1 MKHVNKIPVHIIKCL
16 MIQCNA
22 KEVVVLHIDILSMK
36 LMVIIYALIN
46 IIAKVY
52 QIIMMNNIIVVIV
65 IVINVFYNVNINI
78 IIMMDQNIDV
88 LQIII
93 VIMELLVVIMPNVLI
108 QMNVLNK
115 AIYLK
120 MQYILI
126 HLM

>member
-1 MKHVNKIPVHIIKCL
+1 
-16 MIQCNA
+16 
-22 KEVVVLHIDILSMK
+22 
-36 LMVIIYALIN
+36 MVIIYALIN

-88 LQIII
+88 LQIEI
-93 VIMELLVVIMPNVLI
+93 VTGEHLKDLLLNVLI

-126 HLM
+126 HIM